1 MTKSMNSEKIKGDF
15 IHMVFFWLKNPDNH
29 NEREIFK
36 ALLIEF
42 ININPQVLGTHI
54 GEPADTNRSIIDNSY
69 SFSLVVTFPDLAT
82 HDAYQIDPSHLQFI
96 EKGKSLWEK
105 VLIYDSIQDKVYPQ
119 TNQHTLI

>member
-1 MTKSMNSEKIKGDF
+1 MTKSMSSEKIKGDF

-105 VLIYDSIQDKVYPQ
+105 VLIYDSIQDKV
-119 TNQHTLI
+119 

>member
-36 ALLIEF
+36 TLLTEF
-42 ININPQVLGTHI
+42 INTNPQVVGTHI

-105 VLIYDSIQDKVYPQ
+105 VLIYDSIQDKAYLQ
-119 TNQHTLI
+119 SNQHTLI